1 MSNALRAQGT
11 YLQRGTAS
19 TATPQTIT
27 SITASGTTAT
37 VTTGTAHGLTTGA
50 NVTITG
56 ATPAAYN
63 GTYAITVLTSTT
75 FTYVASAAPGGAA
88 TVVGTYTAQIFV
100 YVELEEASDIK
111 MGGVTISSIDVTHLR
126 SIAKEFIP
134 GLSDNTSVD
143 LTCNFTNGVVQN
155 AIRADANA
163 ALTSPYRILIASG
176 IPGALTTTTVAFLA
190 FVTKYAGPDAKVD
203 SKLEI
208 QITLKVTGAFTI
220 TTA

>member
-1 MSNALRAQGT
+1 MSNALRAQNT
-11 YLQRGTAS
+11 YIQRGTAS

-37 VTTGTAHGLTTGA
+37 VTTSVAHGLASGSS
-50 NVTITG
+50 VTVSG

-63 GTYAITVLTSTT
+63 GTYSVTVLTATT
-75 FTYVASAAPGGAA
+75 FTYVAAVAPGGAA
-88 TVVGTYTAQIFV
+88 TVVGTYTAQNFV

-111 MGGVTISSIDVTHLR
+111 MGGVTISAIDVTHLR
-126 SIAKEFIP
+126 SLAKEFIP

-143 LTCNFTNGVVQN
+143 LTCNFTNGIVQN

-163 ALTSPYRILIASG
+163 AFTSPYRIVIASG
-176 IPGALTTTTVAFLA
+176 IPGALTTTTIAFIG

-208 QITLKVTGAFTI
+208 QITIKVTGPFTI